1 MKLALE
7 IAGSILGLVVVIGG
21 YFVWAGMPPYKTE
34 KDHARDYRVLEV
46 EVVGGQAQFYEYQQF
61 ILRKDI
67 RNLEQ
72 QKREMLKN
80 VSEEKEWFK
89 FYEEEL
95 QELKESQKK
104 NQKTID
110 KYEKRLEKNK

>member
-7 IAGSILGLVVVIGG
+7 IAGSILVLVAIVGG
-21 YFVWAGMPPYKTE
+21 YFVWAGIPPYKTE
-34 KDHARDYRVLEV
+34 KDHARDYRELEV

-67 RNLEQ
+67 RELEQ

-80 VSEEKEWFK
+80 VSEKKEWFK
-89 FYEEEL
+89 YFEEEL
-95 QELKESQKK
+95 QELRESQKK
-104 NQKTID
+104 NQKTIN
-110 KYEKRLEKNK
+110 KYEKRLEKQ

>member
-7 IAGSILGLVVVIGG
+7 IAGSILGLVVIVGG

-34 KDHARDYRVLEV
+34 KDHARDYRELEI

-67 RNLEQ
+67 RELEQ

-95 QELKESQKK
+95 EELKESKKK
-104 NQKTID
+104 NQKTIER
-110 KYEKRLEKNK
+110 YEKRLEKQ

>member
-21 YFVWAGMPPYKTE
+21 YFVWAGIPPYKTE
-34 KDHARDYRVLEV
+34 KDHAREYRTLEV
-46 EVVGGQAQFYEYQQF
+46 EMVGGQAQFYEYQQS

-67 RNLEQ
+67 RELER
-72 QKREMLKN
+72 QKREMIKN

-89 FYEEEL
+89 FYEDEL
-95 QELKESQKK
+95 QELKESQIK
-104 NQKTID
+104 NQKTIE
-110 KYEKRLEKNK
+110 KYEKRLEQGK